1 MSNIVNLL
9 KDYRDD
15 NNVFTEPDGWYF
27 GVAYYYTNIWGH
39 IPSIEID
46 YKVKFVE
53 TDYLVDWNVYV
64 KGNRDKWVYK
74 TMRFIEHI
82 NLIIK
87 AKLYRLGLFPMQP
100 KYERLSWEYFLR
112 LPRGK

>member
-1 MSNIVNLL
+1 
-9 KDYRDD
+9 
-15 NNVFTEPDGWYF
+15 
-27 GVAYYYTNIWGH
+27 
-39 IPSIEID
+39 
-46 YKVKFVE
+46 
-53 TDYLVDWNVYV
+53 VYV

-82 NLIIK
+82 NFFIK